1 MRHKFLIYF
10 HLYLLAFIAVQKSM
24 VKETETVQ
32 PGNNISNYNVL
43 AVDLIHCGM
52 FKKGRFY
59 NFSSRLKK
67 FTFFTV
73 QLETIEIKIWKES
86 IKKYQT
92 Y

>member
-24 VKETETVQ
+24 VKETVQ

-67 FTFFTV
+67 FTFCTV
-73 QLETIEIKIWKES
+73 QLEKIEIKIWKES